1 MTHRIQPMRFQVS
14 RLCLLLLPWREEP
27 LWASHSPFHPLRRK
41 QALQVDV
48 CRRVQ
53 LLCFAFHMFTPL
65 YENLRFFMASALTAR
80 LLAQMVRTT
89 MRTPTTN
96 VTRGQRKQCR
106 RTISSCVRCRST
118 SSGLWTVENRKGRG
132 QQPCFSIED
141 SLQSGAQL
149 TFWLKGNNHHWKWRR
164 LWSR

>member
-1 MTHRIQPMRFQVS
+1 MICILHCTIIYCYFPKKTNTGLDFLKLTPYSQELDPLAIPMTHRIQPTRFQVS
-14 RLCLLLLPWREEP
+14 HLCLLLLPRREEP
-27 LWASHSPFHPLRRK
+27 LGASHSPFHLLRRK

-48 CRRVQ
+48 CPRVQ
-53 LLCFAFHMFTPL
+53 LLCFASHMFTPL

-118 SSGLWTVENRKGRG
+118 SSGL
-132 QQPCFSIED
+132 
-141 SLQSGAQL
+141 
-149 TFWLKGNNHHWKWRR
+149 
-164 LWSR
+164 